1 MLISLLV
8 PFYWDTFAPSFLI
21 HLNMSYNNN
30 LQREADQ
37 VGYFDS
43 NEESEM
49 FAKRLVSAI
58 SKGNDHISLTLTE
71 KGAIAFAREL
81 SECILAEKAAQTTDK
96 QEDDSALL
104 TKQEVMDRLDVS
116 CTTLWLWEK
125 KNYLM
130 PVKIG
135 RKVFYRTGDINRLC
149 SKV

>member
-1 MLISLLV
+1 
-8 PFYWDTFAPSFLI
+8 
-21 HLNMSYNNN
+21 MSYNNN

-37 VGYFDS
+37 VGYFDP

-58 SKGNDHISLTLTE
+58 SKGNNHISLTLTE

>member
-1 MLISLLV
+1 
-8 PFYWDTFAPSFLI
+8 
-21 HLNMSYNNN
+21 MSYNNN

-116 CTTLWLWEK
+116 CTTLRKRTISCQSKSVEK
-125 KNYLM
+125 YSIV
-130 PVKIG
+130 PVTSTDCAVRCNNVARAFVYGLNSYCRYIK
-135 RKVFYRTGDINRLC
+135 
-149 SKV
+149 S

>member
-1 MLISLLV
+1 
-8 PFYWDTFAPSFLI
+8 
-21 HLNMSYNNN
+21 MSYNNN

-37 VGYFDS
+37 VGYFDP

-96 QEDDSALL
+96 QEDDSAS
-104 TKQEVMDRLDVS
+104 TPQKARLMNA
-116 CTTLWLWEK
+116 K
-125 KNYLM
+125 
-130 PVKIG
+130 
-135 RKVFYRTGDINRLC
+135 
-149 SKV
+149 